1 MVSKKTILNN
11 ELLKEVISI
20 RVNTLW
26 KMLALE
32 EQGKLPG
39 VEEEG
44 ATGKYDNK
52 GAIFVPGGLI
62 HQDVDEEYI
71 DYTPS
76 VVDEPEE
83 FRKQIRDAMR
93 YDNAT
98 LLFPDGIVPGVNLD
112 SGFFSKAARRINTY
126 KKSAFKRKKKIGRL
140 KTFEIDSG
148 DIIRSHC
155 PAYFSPP
162 YGSRTRASSYVAMG
176 LVEPAIFFFYCIAEL
191 NFCEDQKEI
200 FARKFDSVRD
210 PVLTRNGVVLY
221 SPQIVVCHDSRYS
234 KASYTGLTRI
244 LGIGKFGEF
253 CTFTLEKAETRL
265 HRELKRKKQEYSQTD
280 IFAEYRGR
288 RVLGILRIYDPTN
301 PGKRSQKYKL
311 HVVSPVKDLGLN
323 VEQLEKEAREQY
335 GIEENLNA
343 KGNEGIS

>member
-1 MVSKKTILNN
+1 MVSKKAILNK

-71 DYTPS
+71 NYTPS
-76 VVDEPEE
+76 VIDEPEE

-112 SGFFSKAARRINTY
+112 SGFISKAARRINTY
-126 KKSAFKRKKKIGRL
+126 KKAAFKRKKKIGRL

-162 YGSRTRASSYVAMG
+162 YGSRTRASAYVAMG
-176 LVEPAIFFFYCIAEL
+176 LIEPAIFFFYCIAEL
-191 NFCEDQKEI
+191 NFYEDQKEI

-210 PVLTRNGVVLY
+210 PVLTQNGVVLY
-221 SPQIVVCHDSRYS
+221 SPQIVVCHDSRY
-234 KASYTGLTRI
+234 
-244 LGIGKFGEF
+244 
-253 CTFTLEKAETRL
+253 
-265 HRELKRKKQEYSQTD
+265 
-280 IFAEYRGR
+280 
-288 RVLGILRIYDPTN
+288 N
-301 PGKRSQKYKL
+301 
-311 HVVSPVKDLGLN
+311 
-323 VEQLEKEAREQY
+323 
-335 GIEENLNA
+335 
-343 KGNEGIS
+343 